1 MMEIKLNTDKI
12 KKDAMTIF
20 FDKSTDTNK
29 KITFGHIVFN
39 PGDRTPKEGYGVH
52 DQDEYSYIISGNAVV
67 VIDDIE
73 YRSETG
79 SAMYIPAGEKHY
91 SFNDSDKP
99 CEIIW
104 VLVEK

>member
-1 MMEIKLNTDKI
+1 MLETKLNTVKT
-12 KKDAMTIF
+12 KKDLMSIF
-20 FDKSTDTNK
+20 FDKSTDTNEK
-29 KITFGHIVFN
+29 VTFGHIVFN

-52 DQDEYSYIISGNAVV
+52 DQDEYSYIISGTAVC
-67 VIDDIE
+67 VIDDVE
-73 YRSETG
+73 YRSSKG

-91 SFNDSDKP
+91 SFNDTKEP